1 MIYDQYVFLFS
12 FLCLQMPQQTQ
23 YSKYHHISFSVFHIR
38 ARLCFIFVQVCGFII
53 VLMQFARR
61 PPLTNGGI
69 GKLALVRDQCEMS
82 DKNSEP
88 DKKKKKT
95 N

>member
-23 YSKYHHISFSVFHIR
+23 YSEYHHISFTVFHIR
-38 ARLCFIFVQVCGFII
+38 AKLCFIFVQVCGFII

-61 PPLTNGGI
+61 PPLTNGG
-69 GKLALVRDQCEMS
+69 KLALVRDQCEMS
-82 DKNSEP
+82 DKNSER
-88 DKKKKKT
+88 DKKKKKKT